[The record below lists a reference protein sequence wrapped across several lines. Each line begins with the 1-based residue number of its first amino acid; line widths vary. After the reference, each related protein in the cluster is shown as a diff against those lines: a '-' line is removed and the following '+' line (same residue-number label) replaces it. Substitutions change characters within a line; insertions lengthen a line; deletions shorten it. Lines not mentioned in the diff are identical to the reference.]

1 MKRFYFL
8 TLILLACLSISLN
21 AQYVRR
27 VIVEEA
33 TNASCGPCASQN
45 PTFQKWLSNHL
56 DRVIPVI
63 YHAWWPGPND
73 PMYLYD
79 TIMNKTRIQ
88 YYGITGVPSGRINGK
103 IATPSGSYYAGA
115 VADTVALNNELN
127 QTPFYSFINVSIKDF
142 NFSANDGSGSVK
154 VEITSDIPISNKF
167 LRVAICEEHHYYE
180 NAGTN
185 GEKDFYYLVR
195 QMLPNARGT
204 LLNIAAGET
213 QTFEFNFN
221 VDPSFTDDLYAVSF
235 IQDDANKEILQ
246 GNWTKSTNLSEP
258 DYYVMVTTQ
267 NLVAV
272 GNTNDTFQ
280 FESLVLNNTPEEIT
294 FDLSISGDIPS
305 DWTAKIDKDLTQLVI
320 PPKSK
325 ANVTAIVQIGS
336 TPTSV
341 DISLNLKSNTN
352 NIELTTPSMR
362 VYHSGIQRLHILAG
376 EQKHS
381 IMPIVEST
389 LGKGYAADI
398 SLDDMTAN
406 TSKFTSLKTIIW
418 DGSTTGDFT
427 ASSVNLITDAI
438 SNNLNIFILGG
449 RITPGLIS
457 NGMLP
462 YFGLAFIAYCREGYY
477 SPYSVTLAGVPGDP
491 ITGDFGNNIQGN
503 LINYLLPLYKIVNK
517 QTTTPIMTFAKSADS
532 IFAVKVEFIKSRT
545 IVLGMNPFILS
556 DQTIREKLITRSL
569 LWLEGLSNVD
579 LEEFGF
585 DIAIAP
591 NPASNFTYLTL
602 TAQNVTENVV
612 IRLIDIQGRILR
624 TIFEGTLKEG
634 KNTIPISLVGLP
646 TQPIFV
652 NVENRTGTKTIKLI
666 KTE

>member
-1 MKRFYFL
+1 MKRFYSL
-8 TLILLACLSISLN
+8 TLILLAVLSISLN

-33 TNASCGPCASQN
+33 TNASCGPCAAQN

-115 VADTVALNNELN
+115 VADTVALTNELK
-127 QTPFYSFINVSIKDF
+127 QTPFYSFISVSIIDF
-142 NFSANDGSGSVK
+142 NFNTNDGSGSVK
-154 VEITSDIPISNKF
+154 IEIASDIPLSNKF

-204 LLNIAAGET
+204 LFNIAAGES
-213 QTFEFNFN
+213 QTFEFTFN
-221 VDPSFTDDLYAVSF
+221 VDPSFTDDLYAVAF
-235 IQDDANKEILQ
+235 IQDEANKEILQ
-246 GNWTKSTNLSEP
+246 GNWTKSTNTTEP
-258 DYYVMVTTQ
+258 DFYVMLTTD
-267 NLVAV
+267 NLVNV
-272 GNTNDTFQ
+272 GNTNDVFQ
-280 FESLVLNNTPEEIT
+280 YESLVLNNTPEEVI

-305 DWTAKIDKDLTQLVI
+305 DWTAKIDKDLTQLVA

-325 ANVTAIVQIGS
+325 ANVTVIVQIGS
-336 TPTSV
+336 TPTSAEV
-341 DISLNLKSNTN
+341 LLNLKKNTN
-352 NIELTTPSMR
+352 NTELTTSSMK
-362 VYHSGIQRLHILAG
+362 VYHSGIQRLHILGG

-381 IMPIVEST
+381 IMPIIESSF
-389 LGKGYAADI
+389 GKGYVSDI
-398 SLDDMTAN
+398 SLDDMSAN
-406 TSKFTSLKTIIW
+406 ASKFNSLKTIIW
-418 DGSTTGDFT
+418 DGSTSGDFT
-427 ASSVNLITDAI
+427 ASSANIITNAI
-438 SNNLNIFILGG
+438 SNNRNIFILGG

-457 NGMLP
+457 NGILP

-503 LINYLLPLYKIVNK
+503 LINYLLPLYRIVNN
-517 QTTTPIMTFAKSADS
+517 QTTSPIMTFAKSADS
-532 IFAVKVEFIKSRT
+532 IFAVKVEFNKSRA

-556 DQTIREKLITRSL
+556 NQTIREKLITRSL
-569 LWLEGLSNVD
+569 LWLEGISNVG
-579 LEEFGF
+579 LEELDV
-585 DIAIAP
+585 DISISP
-591 NPASNFTYLTL
+591 NPASNIAYLTMI
-602 TAQNVTENVV
+602 TKIPTENIVV
-612 IRLIDIQGRILR
+612 RLHDIQGRTLR
-624 TIFEGTLKEG
+624 TIFEGTLNEG
-634 KNTIPISLVGLP
+634 TITIPISLAGLP
-646 TQPIFV
+646 PQTIYV
-652 NVENRTGTKTIKLI
+652 TIESKIGSKSIKLI
-666 KTE
+666 KAE